1 MPPASPFWYKLDAA
15 IQRRKSASQG
25 SSWSDAAHHSCDS
38 PSPSVRAIHLCIVGE
53 SPTCSVPALWTREGL
68 RPHASPPC
76 MNMDTPPP
84 LSPVDPPPALPRLP
98 KTFVHVVPKGC
109 ARPDGGRE
117 VRAFPRHR
125 QELRHQGLRHRPLLE
140 RPHVPR
146 AQLRSESYDA
156 VDACCVYR
164 PFFCQGTCTWPH
176 IRDAHHVY
184 YSLLI
189 CLHFFLPRRLTTKT
203 NLYIKPDVH
212 RAKTNAQKNTGAL
225 PAAKTSV
232 HTHSRFLYTKTGA
245 YPPKPT
251 NDRQVRRVPK
261 TNAQKQAYNITIKT
275 INTWYHIYIQQS
287 IFTWQNQRKST
298 NTDGRWCVFFPPMS
312 GIGDLR
318 RS

>member
-1 MPPASPFWYKLDAA
+1 MLRRSSFFLSGDVYVAA
-15 IQRRKSASQG
+15 HQRRASRVLFFAYL
-25 SSWSDAAHHSCDS
+25 SS
-38 PSPSVRAIHLCIVGE
+38 
-53 SPTCSVPALWTREGL
+53 
-68 RPHASPPC
+68 
-76 MNMDTPPP
+76 
-84 LSPVDPPPALPRLP
+84 
-98 KTFVHVVPKGC
+98 FVFTE
-109 ARPDGGRE
+109 A
-117 VRAFPRHR
+117 
-125 QELRHQGLRHRPLLE
+125 
-140 RPHVPR
+140 
-146 AQLRSESYDA
+146 
-156 VDACCVYR
+156 
-164 PFFCQGTCTWPH
+164 
-176 IRDAHHVY
+176 
-184 YSLLI
+184 
-189 CLHFFLPRRLTTKT
+189 LTTKT